1 MPKLKAAFFDVDNTL
16 LNVKSMFSFQQF
28 YYQQQGGDD
37 SYSAFVDR
45 LQAHPQKH
53 DRLVLNR
60 YFYESFAGRRQS
72 MLATLAD
79 NWFNALLSSGP
90 GLWIASARELA
101 EQLREDGYRLV
112 AVSGSTH
119 EILAPLLRHLRFDDC
134 LATTLDVQ
142 DDICSGRI
150 AGIQMIGEG
159 KAVAMRG
166 YAADHGIALADCAAC
181 GDHITDAP
189 MLEQAGK
196 AWVVAGD
203 PQLEQLALER
213 GWPVLAAELSD
224 SAQLAH
230 V

>member
-1 MPKLKAAFFDVDNTL
+1 MPELKAAFFDVDNTL

-28 YYQQQGGDD
+28 YYQQQGQVDG
-37 SYSAFVDR
+37 YNGFVAR
-45 LQAHPQKH
+45 LHAHPQQH
-53 DRLVLNR
+53 DRLMLNR
-60 YFYESFAGRRQS
+60 YFYESFAGRRHS
-72 MLATLAD
+72 LLARLAD
-79 NWFNALLSSGP
+79 QWFDTLLRSEP
-90 GLWIASARELA
+90 GLWIGPALDLA
-101 EQLREDGYRLV
+101 EQLRADGYRLV

-119 EILAPLLRHLRFDDC
+119 EILAPLLRYLRFDDC
-134 LATTLDVQ
+134 LATTLDVH

-166 YAADHGIALADCAAC
+166 YAADHGIARSNCAAC

-203 PQLEQLALER
+203 AQLEHLAQQR
-213 GWPVLAAELSD
+213 GWPVLAAALSD